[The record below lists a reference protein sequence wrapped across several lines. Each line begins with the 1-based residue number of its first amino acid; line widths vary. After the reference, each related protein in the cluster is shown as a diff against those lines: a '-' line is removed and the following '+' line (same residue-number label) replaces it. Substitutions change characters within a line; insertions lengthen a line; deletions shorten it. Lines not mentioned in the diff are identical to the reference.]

1 MNGMEFR
8 RKISYCKLGALSA
21 ILAGFFYL
29 IIAVLTFKLPDYMVS
44 NQISDQ
50 FFNNFDTFELLFINL
65 KMVTVLANIA
75 MIGVVCAF
83 LALCRPENIALVL
96 WSSIL
101 AYLGYGF
108 GIFQSIMDL
117 SVIPELTKKYLHE
130 PGFIQDIIVT
140 VGISNPKMFILVS
153 GLPGI
158 WFLVVSYL
166 AFSNKN
172 IPNFLIYCGFIWGLG
187 NILTA
192 LGYAFSIVQILY
204 VVSIVIILV
213 APIWGLSEGFYLL
226 SLIKTLEKQA
236 KAQERIEAQEKL
248 EETQKLNEEKNNQR
262 SKDSVTKVQQ
272 TPVQEV
278 QKQPVQNQVQQS
290 SSHTQQSSAQETQ
303 RPASQ
308 SMTQQ
313 TQRPAP
319 QSMTQQSHQSQSQQ
333 PEGHSQNHQ
342 RAQNIR
348 QAEQGASVHSN
359 HSLKQIQQT
368 QHTQQNS
375 IPAQNHSSQ
384 SMTPPSNH
392 AQQQHPIQNQMVS
405 EQPTQPLSSH
415 PSSHETHPKQHSEG
429 TINPD
434 YHQLT
439 DDSEQTH

>member
-44 NQISDQ
+44 SQISDQ

-140 VGISNPKMFILVS
+140 VGISNPKMFILIS

-204 VVSIVIILV
+204 VVSIVIIIV

-248 EETQKLNEEKNNQR
+248 EKAQKLNEEKSNQR

-272 TPVQEV
+272 TPVQDV
-278 QKQPVQNQVQQS
+278 QKQPVQNQTQQPLM
-290 SSHTQQSSAQETQ
+290 HTQQSSAQQTQ
-303 RPASQ
+303 HSAPKSV
-308 SMTQQ
+308 TQQ
-313 TQRPAP
+313 L
-319 QSMTQQSHQSQSQQ
+319 HQSQAQQ
-333 PEGHSQNHQ
+333 PTVHSQNHQ
-342 RAQNIR
+342 RAQNTR
-348 QAEQGASVHSN
+348 QAEPVASEHSN
-359 HSLKQIQQT
+359 HSQQRTQHIQQASNST
-368 QHTQQNS
+368 QE
-375 IPAQNHSSQ
+375 HSSQ
-384 SMTPPSNH
+384 TMNPSSNQV
-392 AQQQHPIQNQMVS
+392 QQQVPQHSIQNQMVPD
-405 EQPTQPLSSH
+405 QPTQPLSSH
-415 PSSHETHPKQHSEG
+415 PTSHESHPEPHSEG
-429 TINPD
+429 SVNPHSQPVND
-434 YHQLT
+434 P
-439 DDSEQTH
+439 EQTH

>member
-1 MNGMEFR
+1 MEFR

-44 NQISDQ
+44 SQISDQ

-65 KMVTVLANIA
+65 KIVTVLANIA

-140 VGISNPKMFILVS
+140 VGISNPKMFILIS

-204 VVSIVIILV
+204 VVSIVIIIV

-248 EETQKLNEEKNNQR
+248 EKAQKLNEEKSNQR

-272 TPVQEV
+272 TPVQDV
-278 QKQPVQNQVQQS
+278 QKQPVQNQTQQPPM
-290 SSHTQQSSAQETQ
+290 HTQQSSAQQTQ
-303 RPASQ
+303 HSAPK

-313 TQRPAP
+313 L
-319 QSMTQQSHQSQSQQ
+319 HQSQVQQ
-333 PEGHSQNHQ
+333 PTVHSQNHQ
-342 RAQNIR
+342 RVQNTR
-348 QAEQGASVHSN
+348 QAEPVASEHSN
-359 HSLKQIQQT
+359 HSQQRT
-368 QHTQQNS
+368 QHTQQASNS
-375 IPAQNHSSQ
+375 TQEHSSQ
-384 SMTPPSNH
+384 TMNPSSNQV
-392 AQQQHPIQNQMVS
+392 QQQVPQHSIQNQMVPD
-405 EQPTQPLSSH
+405 QPTQPLSSH
-415 PSSHETHPKQHSEG
+415 PPSHESHPEPHSEG
-429 TINPD
+429 SVNPHSQPVND
-434 YHQLT
+434 P
-439 DDSEQTH
+439 EQTQ

>member
-1 MNGMEFR
+1 MEFR

-44 NQISDQ
+44 SQISDQ

-65 KMVTVLANIA
+65 KIVTVLANIA

-140 VGISNPKMFILVS
+140 VGISNPKMFILIS

-204 VVSIVIILV
+204 VVSIVIIIV

-248 EETQKLNEEKNNQR
+248 EKAQKLNEEKSNQR

-272 TPVQEV
+272 TPVQDV
-278 QKQPVQNQVQQS
+278 QKQPVQNQTQQPPM
-290 SSHTQQSSAQETQ
+290 HTQQSSAQQTQ
-303 RPASQ
+303 HSAPK

-313 TQRPAP
+313 L
-319 QSMTQQSHQSQSQQ
+319 HQSQAQQ
-333 PEGHSQNHQ
+333 PTVHSQNHQ
-342 RAQNIR
+342 RVQNTR
-348 QAEQGASVHSN
+348 QAEPVASEHSN
-359 HSLKQIQQT
+359 HSQQRT
-368 QHTQQNS
+368 QHTQQASNS
-375 IPAQNHSSQ
+375 TQEHSSQ
-384 SMTPPSNH
+384 TMNPSSNQV
-392 AQQQHPIQNQMVS
+392 QQQVPQHSIQNQIVPD
-405 EQPTQPLSSH
+405 QPTQPLSSH
-415 PSSHETHPKQHSEG
+415 PPSHESHPEPHSEG
-429 TINPD
+429 SVNPHSRPVND
-434 YHQLT
+434 P
-439 DDSEQTH
+439 EQTQ

>member
-1 MNGMEFR
+1 MEFR

-44 NQISDQ
+44 SQISDQ

-140 VGISNPKMFILVS
+140 VGISNPKMFILIS

-204 VVSIVIILV
+204 VVSIVIIIV

-248 EETQKLNEEKNNQR
+248 EKAQKLNEEKSNQR

-272 TPVQEV
+272 TPVQDV
-278 QKQPVQNQVQQS
+278 QKQPVQNQTQQPLM
-290 SSHTQQSSAQETQ
+290 HTQQSSAQQTQ
-303 RPASQ
+303 HSAPKSV
-308 SMTQQ
+308 TQQ
-313 TQRPAP
+313 L
-319 QSMTQQSHQSQSQQ
+319 HQSQAQQ
-333 PEGHSQNHQ
+333 PTVHSQNHQ
-342 RAQNIR
+342 RAQNTR
-348 QAEQGASVHSN
+348 QAEPVASEHSN
-359 HSLKQIQQT
+359 HSQQRTQHIQQASNST
-368 QHTQQNS
+368 QE
-375 IPAQNHSSQ
+375 HSSQ
-384 SMTPPSNH
+384 TMNPSSNQV
-392 AQQQHPIQNQMVS
+392 QQQVPQHSIQNQMVPD
-405 EQPTQPLSSH
+405 QPTQPLSSH
-415 PSSHETHPKQHSEG
+415 PTSHESHPEPHSEG
-429 TINPD
+429 SVNPHSQPVND
-434 YHQLT
+434 P
-439 DDSEQTH
+439 EQTH

>member
-1 MNGMEFR
+1 MEFR

-44 NQISDQ
+44 SQISDQ

-65 KMVTVLANIA
+65 KIVTVLANIA

-140 VGISNPKMFILVS
+140 VGISNPKMFILIS

-204 VVSIVIILV
+204 VVSIVIIIV

-248 EETQKLNEEKNNQR
+248 EKAQKLNEEKSNQR

-272 TPVQEV
+272 TPVQDV
-278 QKQPVQNQVQQS
+278 QKQPVQNQTQQPPM
-290 SSHTQQSSAQETQ
+290 HTQQSSAQQTQ
-303 RPASQ
+303 HSAPK

-313 TQRPAP
+313 L
-319 QSMTQQSHQSQSQQ
+319 HQSQAQQ
-333 PEGHSQNHQ
+333 PTVHSQNHQ
-342 RAQNIR
+342 RVQNTR
-348 QAEQGASVHSN
+348 QAEPVASEHSN
-359 HSLKQIQQT
+359 HSQQRT
-368 QHTQQNS
+368 QHTQQASNS
-375 IPAQNHSSQ
+375 TQEHSSQ
-384 SMTPPSNH
+384 TMNPSSNQV
-392 AQQQHPIQNQMVS
+392 QQQVPQHSIQNQIVPD
-405 EQPTQPLSSH
+405 QPTQPLSSH
-415 PSSHETHPKQHSEG
+415 PPSHESHPEPHSEG
-429 TINPD
+429 SVNPHSQPVND
-434 YHQLT
+434 P
-439 DDSEQTH
+439 EQTH

>member
-29 IIAVLTFKLPDYMVS
+29 IIAILTFKLPDYMVS

-65 KMVTVLANIA
+65 KIVTVLANIA

-204 VVSIVIILV
+204 VVSIVIIIV

-226 SLIKTLEKQA
+226 SLIKTLDKQA

-248 EETQKLNEEKNNQR
+248 EKAQKLNEDKRDQR

-272 TPVQEV
+272 TPVQDV
-278 QKQPVQNQVQQS
+278 QKQPVQEQTQQPPIY
-290 SSHTQQSSAQETQ
+290 TQQSSIQQTQ
-303 RPASQ
+303 GPASQ

-313 TQRPAP
+313 L
-319 QSMTQQSHQSQSQQ
+319 HQSQAQQ
-333 PEGHSQNHQ
+333 PKVHSQNHQ
-342 RAQNIR
+342 RAQNTH
-348 QAEQGASVHSN
+348 QADPVASEHSN
-359 HSLKQIQQT
+359 HSQEQT
-368 QHTQQNS
+368 QYTQQPLN
-375 IPAQNHSSQ
+375 PTQEHSSQ
-384 SMTPPSNH
+384 TMNPSSNQV
-392 AQQQHPIQNQMVS
+392 QQQVPQYPIQNQMVS
-405 EQPTQPLSSH
+405 NQPTQPVSSH
-415 PSSHETHPKQHSEG
+415 PTSHESHPKPHSEG
-429 TINPD
+429 SVNTHSQPVNDP
-434 YHQLT
+434 
-439 DDSEQTH
+439 EQTH